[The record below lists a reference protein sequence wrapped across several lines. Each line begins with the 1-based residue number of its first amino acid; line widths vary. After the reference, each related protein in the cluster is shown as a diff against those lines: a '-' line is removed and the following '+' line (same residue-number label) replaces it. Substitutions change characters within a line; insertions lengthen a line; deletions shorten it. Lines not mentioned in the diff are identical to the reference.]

1 MRELVQ
7 NGQFGIMGGGWVMH
21 DEALPDYRDMLV
33 QIEVGQRW
41 LRDTFN
47 IKPRVGWQIDPFG
60 HSSVTPFVFSELGY
74 EAIVLS

>member
-33 QIEVGQRW
+33 QIEVG
-41 LRDTFN
+41 
-47 IKPRVGWQIDPFG
+47 
-60 HSSVTPFVFSELGY
+60 
-74 EAIVLS
+74 